1 VPFIYQRT
9 VQFKDTDAAGV
20 VYFANLLAMCHEAYE
35 ASLTAVGMDLRR
47 FFSPVEEVYP
57 ITHAEVDFFRPLF
70 CGDRLTIQLYPRQVQ
85 SSDFE
90 VRYQIFLAES
100 PEKPVCEAMTWHI
113 AVDSNS
119 GSRKNLSQPIIHWL
133 SQYGG
138 ESLPARGNGQPPRPA
153 GKPD

>member
-9 VQFKDTDAAGV
+9 VQFQDTDAAGV
-20 VYFANLLAMCHEAYE
+20 VYFSNLLAMCHEAYE
-35 ASLTAVGMDLRR
+35 ASLSAAGMDLRR

-70 CGDRLTIQLYPRQVQ
+70 CGDRLTIHLNPRQTQ

-90 VRYQIFLAES
+90 VRYQIYLSDS
-100 PEKPVCEAMTWHI
+100 PEKPVSEAMTWHI
-113 AVDSNS
+113 AVDSTT

-133 SQYGG
+133 AQYGG
-138 ESLPARGNGQPPRPA
+138 DNQPVRGNGQPSNPL